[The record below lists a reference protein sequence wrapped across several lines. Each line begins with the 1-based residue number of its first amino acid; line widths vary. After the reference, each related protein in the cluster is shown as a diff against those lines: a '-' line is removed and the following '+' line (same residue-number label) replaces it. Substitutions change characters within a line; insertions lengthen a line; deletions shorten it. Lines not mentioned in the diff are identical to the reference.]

1 MESIREFF
9 GIQLRRSFQPII
21 SALRWLKISPN
32 QVTIMGTVLNLA
44 AAALVVATSHTH
56 HLIYAGIVFLVA
68 GCFDMLDG
76 ALARLAQKVTPFG
89 AFLDSTLDRV
99 SEGVIFAAIGYLLA
113 VDGRSVDVA
122 LVVLALLGSILVS
135 YTRAR
140 AEALGVECKVGLMS
154 RPERVILI
162 AIGLFFNV
170 LPYVIYIMLALTAF
184 TVIQRVVHT
193 YRQLSKQRKQGGFVE
208 R

>member
-1 MESIREFF
+1 MENIREFF
-9 GIQLRRSFQPII
+9 GIQLRRSFAPML
-21 SALRWLKISPN
+21 SALRWLRITPN
-32 QVTIMGTVLNLA
+32 EVTVAGTVLNMA
-44 AAALVVATSHTH
+44 AAALVVTN

-76 ALARLAQKVTPFG
+76 ALARLAERVTPFG

-99 SEGVIFAAIGYLLA
+99 SEGVIFAGIAYLLA
-113 VDGRSVDVA
+113 VEGDGRPIDVA

-140 AEALGVECKVGLMS
+140 AESLGLECKVGLMS
-154 RPERVILI
+154 RPERIVLI
-162 AIGLFFNV
+162 AIGLFFDV
-170 LPYVIYIMLALTAF
+170 LPYVIYLMLALTAF

-193 YRQLSKQRKQGGFVE
+193 YRQLGKQKETGRI

>member
-1 MESIREFF
+1 MENIREFF
-9 GIQLRRSFQPII
+9 GVQLRRGFVPMV
-21 SALRWLKISPN
+21 SALQRLKVTPN
-32 QVTIMGTVLNLA
+32 QVTIAGTVLNMA
-44 AAALVVATSHTH
+44 AAALVVVD
-56 HLIYAGIVFLVA
+56 HLVYAGIVFLVA

-76 ALARLAQKVTPFG
+76 ALARLAKKVTPFG

-99 SEGVIFAAIGYLLA
+99 SEGVVLAAVAYLLA
-113 VDGRSVDVA
+113 AQGRSIDAA

-140 AEALGVECKVGLMS
+140 AESLGLECKVGLMS
-154 RPERVILI
+154 RPERVILV
-162 AIGLFFNV
+162 ALGLFFNV

-193 YRQLSKQRKQGGFVE
+193 YRQLGRQREQGGFVE